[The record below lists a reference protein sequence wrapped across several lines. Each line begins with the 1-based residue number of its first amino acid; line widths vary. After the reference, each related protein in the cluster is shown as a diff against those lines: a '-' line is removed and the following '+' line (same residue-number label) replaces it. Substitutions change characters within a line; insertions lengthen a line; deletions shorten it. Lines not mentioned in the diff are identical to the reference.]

1 MIDAGFYMLACVP
14 VLLIA
19 TGLPAFMI
27 LIFIAATAAAIGV
40 ATGALPYELLT
51 ALPQR
56 IEGLLETDILQALP
70 LYALMGALLN
80 RLPLADILF
89 RAGNALFARTAAAP
103 LLSAVGLGTLLA
115 PMNGSVGA
123 SVAALT
129 RIVLPRLRTH
139 HVSNAKGLATVC
151 VASTLGVVVP
161 PSLVLI
167 LLGNAMLRADTQAMN
182 ITGHLSRAIN
192 TQDVFRGALPP
203 AAIFLVMTAVLTWL
217 IGRRTAAAAGTPLA
231 HRERVRPRD
240 WAIAAATV
248 AFVLGLLMGVVLGYF
263 YAVEAAAA
271 GGMALFVIGLVS
283 RTLTM
288 KVLGQ
293 VLHDTMAITGALF
306 ALLVGATTFTL
317 VVRAFGTDQVI
328 TEIIQRVPG
337 GGMGAVLAVM
347 LVLWLCAFALDA
359 FEIIFVVIPLVMP
372 ALLTRVDDAVWVS
385 VLALLSLQASFLLPP
400 LGYAVMMAR
409 TSAPIRVDL
418 RALVTALLPFL
429 GAQLVVL
436 GLTIAF
442 PGVARL
448 ALPAEPGMAAARHK
462 LTNQE
467 VERLLQQ
474 SLPPPARGQ

>member
-27 LIFIAATAAAIGV
+27 LIFIAVAAAAIGV
-40 ATGALPYELLT
+40 AAGALPYELLT

-89 RAGNALFARTAAAP
+89 RAGTALFARTAAAP

-123 SVAALT
+123 SVATLT

-139 HVSNAKGLATVC
+139 HVSNANGLATVC

-182 ITGHLSRAIN
+182 ITGHLGVAIN

-203 AAIFLVMTAVLTWL
+203 AAMFLVLTAVLTWL
-217 IGRRTAAAAGTPLA
+217 IGRRATPPAGARLTPS
-231 HRERVRPRD
+231 ERVRPRD
-240 WAIAAATV
+240 WVIAAATV
-248 AFVLGLLMGVVLGYF
+248 AFVLGLLIGVVLGYF
-263 YAVEAAAA
+263 YAVETAAA

-306 ALLVGATTFTL
+306 ALLIGATTFTL
-317 VVRAFGTDQVI
+317 VVRAFGTDRVI
-328 TEIIQRVPG
+328 TEIIQWVPC

-385 VLALLSLQASFLLPP
+385 VLALLSL
-400 LGYAVMMAR
+400 
-409 TSAPIRVDL
+409 
-418 RALVTALLPFL
+418 
-429 GAQLVVL
+429 
-436 GLTIAF
+436 
-442 PGVARL
+442 
-448 ALPAEPGMAAARHK
+448 
-462 LTNQE
+462 
-467 VERLLQQ
+467 
-474 SLPPPARGQ
+474 

>member
-14 VLLIA
+14 ILLIA

-27 LIFIAATAAAIGV
+27 LIFIATAAAAIGV
-40 ATGALPYELLT
+40 AAGALPYELLT

-89 RAGNALFARTAAAP
+89 RAGTALFARTAAAP

-123 SVAALT
+123 SVATLT
-129 RIVLPRLRTH
+129 RIVLPRLHTH
-139 HVSNAKGLATVC
+139 HVSNANGLATVC

-182 ITGHLSRAIN
+182 ITGHLGVALN
-192 TQDVFRGALPP
+192 PQAVFRGALPP
-203 AAIFLVMTAVLTWL
+203 AAMFLVLTAVLTWL
-217 IGRRTAAAAGTPLA
+217 IGRRAAPPAGARLTPS
-231 HRERVRPRD
+231 ERVRPRD
-240 WAIAAATV
+240 WVIAAATV
-248 AFVLGLLMGVVLGYF
+248 AFVLGLLIGVVLGYF

-306 ALLVGATTFTL
+306 ALLIGATTFTL
-317 VVRAFGTDQVI
+317 VVRAFGTDRVI
-328 TEIIQRVPG
+328 TEIIQWVPG

-409 TSAPIRVDL
+409 TSAPTRVDL
-418 RALVTALLPFL
+418 RALVAALLPFL

-436 GLTIAF
+436 GLTMAF
-442 PGVARL
+442 PGLARL
-448 ALPAEPGMAAARHK
+448 AMPASPVAAAQHK
-462 LTNQE
+462 LSPQQ

-474 SLPPPARGQ
+474 SLPPDEDH

>member
-14 VLLIA
+14 VLLMA
-19 TGLPAFMI
+19 TGLPAFMV
-27 LIFIAATAAAIGV
+27 LIFVAAAAAVVGV
-40 ATGALPYELLT
+40 LAGALPYELLT

-56 IEGLLETDILQALP
+56 IVGLLETDILQALP

-89 RAGNALFARTAAAP
+89 RAGTTLFARTAAAP
-103 LLSAVGLGTLLA
+103 LLSAVGLGALLA

-139 HVSNAKGLATVC
+139 HVSSAKGLATVC

-182 ITGHLSRAIN
+182 ITGHIGRAIN

-203 AAIFLVMTAVLTWL
+203 AVMFMILTAGLTWL
-217 IGRRTAAAAGTPLA
+217 IGRRASSTHGTHLTA
-231 HRERVRPRD
+231 RERVRPRD
-240 WAIAAATV
+240 WVIAAATV
-248 AFVLGLLMGVVLGYF
+248 VFVLGLLTGVVMGYF

-271 GGMALFVIGLVS
+271 GGVALFVIGLVS

-288 KVLGQ
+288 KVLGE

-317 VVRAFGTDQVI
+317 VVRAFGTDRVI
-328 TEIIQRVPG
+328 TEIIQQIPG
-337 GGMGAVLAVM
+337 GPMGAVLAVM
-347 LVLWLCAFALDA
+347 VVFWLCAFALDA
-359 FEIIFVVIPLVMP
+359 FEIIFVVVPLVMP

-409 TSAPIRVDL
+409 TSAPIRVEL
-418 RALVTALLPFL
+418 RALVRALLPFL

-436 GLTIAF
+436 GLTLAF
-442 PGVARL
+442 PGLARL
-448 ALPAEPGMAAARHK
+448 AMPANPAAAAQHK
-462 LTNQE
+462 LSPQE
-467 VERLLQQ
+467 VDRLLQQ
-474 SLPPPARGQ
+474 SLPPPDQDH